1 MGDGLLAGMTVKY
14 AVDLSS
20 LTSGVSAAKTTIAS
34 VSEATMQATAGL
46 KQMSG
51 AADLSKTISG
61 VDVAKA
67 NLTLLE
73 SKVTEAR
80 DKLQTL
86 QNSADA
92 GQAVKGIPEAEA
104 QLTLLEAKAQT
115 ARNSLQQLEE
125 EERQAGSAATQMAT
139 EEEQA
144 ANATSNLAERSGGLL
159 SGFKGAVGG
168 IVDFGAK
175 IGQTIFGMQALG
187 QSAIG
192 LGSALLGPNASMEQ
206 TKVGFETLLG
216 KGQKTQDFLNQMAAF
231 AANTPFEFPE
241 VATAAQHMLAFG
253 FQVNQV
259 LPTLTNIGD
268 AMSAMGKSSASVDH
282 IVTVF
287 GQMHAAGKLN
297 AGDMMQ
303 LASEGIPAWQFLA
316 DAMHK
321 TIPEVQKLS
330 SQGLIPADTAIK
342 AVSDGMHKMFAGG
355 MQQQATTFNGLMST
369 LQDNAGAAMRA
380 FTGPLFNQAKDGLTQ
395 LGNLVSSKQFQQFAT
410 DMGEKVG
417 KGLTAIGAVLQNP
430 VIPGFIK
437 LGQAV
442 LGTIQFF
449 QQNQVALDAL
459 GAILGGIGV
468 GLLVFAATQIPILI
482 TGLVAWAVAQW
493 AVVVPLLATA
503 APFILIGAI
512 AAAVIFGIILAVQHW
527 GEISKWLQGVW
538 TAFSAWFM
546 AAMGAVGAFFTGLW
560 VGMQAGLQAAWAF
573 IVNIVQVGA
582 QLLFMAVFG
591 PIVAIANLFIWLYN
605 HNTYFKQL
613 IDAIVGF
620 VRSGIAWLQNAWS
633 VSVNFVSAQWQ
644 RLVGFATSIFN
655 LVKNAVMQQ
664 VMAVIVN
671 LQSAWT
677 TASTWIQGQWN
688 RIAGF
693 AQTAWSAVS
702 RVFSSIWGTYI
713 AGPMNSLWNQFT
725 GWFSNMAGQFS
736 KSGSNFINM
745 LVDGIKSG
753 AGSIWNAVT
762 GIANT
767 IWKALGFHSPAK
779 EGPASDADRWMPNLV
794 NMLSAG
800 LTAGIPK
807 MQSAALATAQPLRA
821 FAPSSSAGTAAIVAA
836 SSGGSNGGGS
846 GSGGEQ
852 HIHLEV
858 DGQELTHLVMKH
870 ADRIVKLKLGSKGRS
885 L

>member
-1 MGDGLLAGMTVKY
+1 MTVKY

-20 LTSGVSAAKTTIAS
+20 LTSGVSQAKSTIAS
-34 VSEATMQATAGL
+34 VSDATTQATAAL

-51 AADLSKTISG
+51 AADMSRTISG

-86 QNSADA
+86 QNAADA

-115 ARNSLQQLEE
+115 ARSGLQQLEE
-125 EERQAGSAATQMAT
+125 EERQAGSAALQMAT
-139 EEEQA
+139 QEEEA
-144 ANATSNLAERSGGLL
+144 ATATSNLAERSGGLL

-168 IVDFGAK
+168 IMDFGAK
-175 IGQTIFGMQALG
+175 VGQTIFGMQALG
-187 QSAIG
+187 QTAIG
-192 LGSALLGPNASMEQ
+192 LGSALLAPNASMEQ
-206 TKVGFETLLG
+206 TRVGFETLLG
-216 KGQKTQDFLNQMAAF
+216 KGQKTQDFLKQMADF

-253 FQVNQV
+253 FQAKQV
-259 LPTLTNIGD
+259 IPTLTNIGD

-282 IVTVF
+282 IVGVF

-355 MQQQATTFNGLMST
+355 MAQQAQTFNGLMST

-380 FTGPLFNQAKDGLTQ
+380 FTGPLFEQAKGGLTQ
-395 LGNLVSSKQFQQFAT
+395 LGNLVSSKAFQQFAA
-410 DMGEKVG
+410 DMGQKLG
-417 KGLTAIGAVLQNP
+417 QGLTIVGAVLQNP
-430 VIPGFIK
+430 IIPAFIQ

-449 QQNQVALDAL
+449 QQNQVAMDAL
-459 GAILGGIGV
+459 VAILAGAGIGIM
-468 GLLVFAATQIPILI
+468 VFAATQIPILI
-482 TGLVAWAVAQW
+482 AGLVAWAVAQW

-503 APFILIGAI
+503 APFILIGVI

-527 GEISKWLQGVW
+527 GQITAWLQGMW

-546 AAMGAVGAFFTGLW
+546 GAMGAVGAFFTGLW
-560 VGMQAGLQAAWAF
+560 AGMQSGLQAAWAF
-573 IVNIVQVGA
+573 IVNIVQIGA
-582 QLLFMAVFG
+582 QLLYMAILG
-591 PIVAIANLFIWLYN
+591 PFIAIGQLFVWLYQ
-605 HNTYFKQL
+605 HNTYFQQL
-613 IDAIVGF
+613 VDSIRSIVSAG
-620 VRSGIAWLQNAWS
+620 VAWLQSAWTT
-633 VSVNFVSAQWQ
+633 SVNFVSAQWQ
-644 RLVGFATSIFN
+644 RLVGFASSIWN
-655 LVKNAVMQQ
+655 SVASAVRS
-664 VMAVIVN
+664 AVAVAVSF
-671 LQSAWT
+671 LQAQWNTASAW
-677 TASTWIQGQWN
+677 IQAQWS

-693 AQTAWSAVS
+693 AQTAWAAVS

-713 AGPMNSLWNQFT
+713 SGPLNGLWNQIS
-725 GWFSNMAGQFS
+725 GWFSNLAGMAQRSGQ
-736 KSGSNFINM
+736 NFINM
-745 LVDGIKSG
+745 LVSGIQSG
-753 AGSIWNAVT
+753 AGAIWNAVV

-800 LTAGIPK
+800 LMAGVPK

-821 FAPSSSAGTAAIVAA
+821 FAPSGAGTAAIVAA
-836 SSGGSNGGGS
+836 SSGGGANGGGGYGTS
-846 GSGGEQ
+846 
-852 HIHLEV
+852 HTFILEV
-858 DGQELTHLVMKH
+858 DGRAFTKQVVGPNLDKEV
-870 ADRIVKLKLGSKGRS
+870 RLKLGSKGRVA
-885 L
+885 